1 VVIYVSNIKKNVLD
15 KSEKFLFLSKI
26 LRIKNS
32 KDILHCNLKK
42 LTLIQI
48 STRLTW

>member
-15 KSEKFLFLSKI
+15 KCEKLLFLSKI

-32 KDILHCNLKK
+32 KDILYCNLKK

-48 STRLTW
+48 SMRLTW